1 MIKFEAEF
9 KCKTK
14 QEVINALQHIIDR
27 LECDF
32 VCGYLTDVDAEGDW
46 GCAEEEKFDYEEDN
60 TPRIIES
67 DNGILFIEDDER
79 GLLEL
84 YPLKKDDVF
93 IGNNV
98 FWIDPC
104 YWRGEEHTS
113 HWGTITDVRGEIIE
127 LDNGT
132 EVTIDELYW

>member
-1 MIKFEAEF
+1 MIKFETEF

-46 GCAEEEKFDYEEDN
+46 GCTEEEKFDYEEDN

-79 GLLEL
+79 GLMEL

-113 HWGTITDVRGEIIE
+113 HWGTITGVRGEIIE